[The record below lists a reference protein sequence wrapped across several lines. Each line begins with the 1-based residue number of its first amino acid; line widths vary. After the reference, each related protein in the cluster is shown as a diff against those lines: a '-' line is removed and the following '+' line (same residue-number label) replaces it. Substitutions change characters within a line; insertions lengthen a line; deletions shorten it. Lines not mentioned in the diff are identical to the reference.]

1 MKFQPNIMAEKITNI
16 KDRILQIAENKGVAK
31 ERFFEI
37 LGFSYGN
44 FKGKSKISAP
54 STDIIVEI
62 SSKFPD
68 INIEWLITGNGTIL
82 KTPLPSNENDRDVEH
97 LKELLEEKSKRIEAL
112 EKNIKLLEE
121 KCNFQEEPIKKIT
134 KNAGI

>member
-1 MKFQPNIMAEKITNI
+1 MAEKIANI
-16 KDRILQIAENKGVAK
+16 KDRILQIAENKGIAK
-31 ERFFEI
+31 EKFFEI

-68 INIEWLITGNGTIL
+68 INIEWLITGNGNIL
-82 KTPLPSNENDRDVEH
+82 KTELTTDENDKDVKY
-97 LKELLEEKSKRIEAL
+97 LKELLEEKSKRIESL
-112 EKNIKLLEE
+112 EKNIKLLED
-121 KCNFQEEPIKKIT
+121 KCNFQEKPIKEIT
-134 KNAGI
+134 KNAGVKS